1 MKVVTLVVGAVLL
14 FGVGSVAYKWC
25 EIPRSRIFGKYE
37 IDRTFYSG
45 ENANW
50 QHEIYSFEITKDNEF
65 KFSEKLKDRSDRDTS
80 GKIHWYRNSPPHL
93 FRIDGANS
101 PLIDTHPSH
110 YRCNCKFYF
119 VFQTKYGNT
128 FYRKSSS

>member
-37 IDRTFYSG
+37 IDRAFYSG

-65 KFSEKLKDRSDRDTS
+65 KFSEKLKDGSVRDTL
-80 GKIHWYRNSPPHL
+80 GKIRWYRNSPPHL
-93 FRIDGANS
+93 FRIEGTNS

-110 YRCNCKFYF
+110 YRGHCKFYF
-119 VFQTKYGNT
+119 VFQTKYGNM
-128 FYRKSSS
+128 FYRKSSA